1 MTNAAVLRDR
11 VTQMVWAGNAMV
23 GCSLAL
29 LGGLLAC
36 RTFGNLDLAL
46 FGAPVSVI
54 AIGSGV
60 GLVACAVWRMRQ
72 AGA

>member
-1 MTNAAVLRDR
+1 
-11 VTQMVWAGNAMV
+11 MV

-46 FGAPVSVI
+46 FGAPVSVV